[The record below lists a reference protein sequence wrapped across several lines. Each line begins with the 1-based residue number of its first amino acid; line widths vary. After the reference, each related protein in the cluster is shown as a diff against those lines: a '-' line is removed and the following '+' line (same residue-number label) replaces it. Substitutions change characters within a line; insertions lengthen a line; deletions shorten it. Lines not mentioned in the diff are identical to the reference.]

1 MRRLSGILVALVGL
15 CAATVSAQA
24 QDSDDRYGR
33 QLELWHILKGP
44 LQRPDGERYFESNV
58 KDAFLPGGVNDVL
71 FFIGTVLSGKPANH
85 PTQLVLALSDTHT
98 PEVTLHFLDRLHR
111 PAAFRKALRPGTKVA
126 FGGVA
131 KEFTKGPF
139 MLTFDVQLGRPRYGG
154 FSVLDSNL
162 SCLNQAVCQDVG
174 H

>member
-1 MRRLSGILVALVGL
+1 VQYAS
-15 CAATVSAQA
+15 
-24 QDSDDRYGR
+24 
-33 QLELWHILKGP
+33 
-44 LQRPDGERYFESNV
+44 
-58 KDAFLPGGVNDVL
+58 LPGGVNGVL
-71 FFIGTVLSGKPANH
+71 FFIATVLSGKPANH

-98 PEVTLHFLDRLHR
+98 PEVTLHFLDQRHK
-111 PAAFRKALRPGTKVA
+111 PAAFRKALTPGTKVA
-126 FGGVA
+126 FAGTA
-131 KEFTKGPF
+131 KEFTKEPF